1 MFFSLQGGDFI
12 LKECENGYFL
22 FESVV
27 GLCILALVVSIFFPI
42 ILQIQLERVTIKEQQ
57 EARALLTEEM
67 LVYSDSYQ
75 STPLPNV
82 VEGNYQTYTI
92 QTVKDNKIW
101 FVCLNWEGKNSRAQ
115 SVCHSYYK
123 K

>member
-1 MFFSLQGGDFI
+1 MRES
-12 LKECENGYFL
+12 EHGYFL

-27 GLCILALVVSIFFPI
+27 GLCILALLVSILFPTI
-42 ILQIQLERVTIKEQQ
+42 MQIQLERVTIREQQ
-57 EARALLTEEM
+57 EARALLTEEI
-67 LVYSDSYQ
+67 LVNSVGYQ
-75 STPLPNV
+75 SMPFPNV
-82 VEGNYQTYTI
+82 VEGHYQTYTV
-92 QTVKDNKIW
+92 QAVKDNKIW